1 MIDVTLGSLDSG
13 LKGLLDLGS
22 PSDENLTW
30 WGYALIKKK
39 FNMDDSM
46 IYIQQLPMSNSKQV
60 KLST

>member
-1 MIDVTLGSLDSG
+1 MFDVTLGSLDSG

-22 PSDENLTW
+22 PNDENLTW
-30 WGYALIKKK
+30 WGFALITK

-46 IYIQQLPMSNSKQV
+46 IHSQHLPMSNSKQV